1 MKIELF
7 ADVVP
12 KTAENFRYDGLII
25 IIQDTHV
32 LYNTV
37 SLLFAGQ
44 FSMRAYTS
52 YTTYTLM

>member
-25 IIQDTHV
+25 IIQS
-32 LYNTV
+32 V